1 MTDKELAEERAV
13 KFADINFNEPDS
25 YGSEKEIGHFSY
37 AAGFLAGLKEG
48 REQVRKQMMS
58 ELGEAMQTWR

>member
-1 MTDKELAEERAV
+1 MTDEELAEERAT
-13 KFADINFNEPDS
+13 KFADINFNEPDN

-37 AAGFLAGLKEG
+37 VAGFLAGLREG

-58 ELGEAMQTWR
+58 KLGDAMQTWR

>member
-1 MTDKELAEERAV
+1 MTDEELAEERAT
-13 KFADINFNEPDS
+13 KFAGINFNEPDN

-37 AAGFLAGLKEG
+37 VAGFLAGLAVG

-58 ELGEAMQTWR
+58 ELGDVMQTWR